1 VIIRDAPNRLTVIA
15 ASLVEVSSCAEVA
28 RTDPECFRSEDQ
40 TMALSGPAEFGEFQ
54 PEDLI
59 GELNEVERK
68 NAPSS
73 IFVAGNHAL
82 LTEERLRVSVVG
94 TREPTEDGVKRT
106 RSLVQT
112 LVSRQIIVV
121 SGLAKGVDTIAHTTA
136 LNGGG
141 ETIAVLGTPLN
152 VFYPAE
158 NRELQR
164 RIMRDHLAV
173 SQFPIG
179 MHVGTKGFPIRNR
192 TMALLSDATII
203 IEAGDGSGTLHQ
215 GWEALRLGRPLFLL
229 ESLVKDPN
237 LTWPKE
243 MIHYGA
249 TALNRED
256 LDTVLHEIP
265 WRTKNSEPAF

>member
-1 VIIRDAPNRLTVIA
+1 MQNRPMVIDAPR
-15 ASLVEVSSCAEVA
+15 VEVSSREEV
-28 RTDPECFRSEDQ
+28 THVDPGGFRSEDP
-40 TMALSGPAEFGEFQ
+40 TMASSGPAEFQEFQ
-54 PEDLI
+54 PENLI

-68 NAPSS
+68 NAPRP
-73 IFVAGNHAL
+73 IFVAGNRAL
-82 LTEERLRVSVVG
+82 LTGERPRISIVG
-94 TREPTEDGVKRT
+94 TRKPTEDGVKRT

-112 LVSRQIIVV
+112 LVSHRIIVV

-136 LNGGG
+136 LDAGG

-158 NRELQR
+158 NRNLQR
-164 RIMRDHLAV
+164 RIMREHLAV
-173 SQFPIG
+173 SQFPVG
-179 MHVGTKGFPIRNR
+179 MHVGMKGFPMRNR

-215 GWEALRLGRPLFLL
+215 GWEALRLGRPLLLL
-229 ESLVKDPN
+229 ESLVTDPK

-249 TALNRED
+249 TALTREN
-256 LDTVLHEIP
+256 LDAVLHEIP
-265 WRTKNSEPAF
+265 WRTRSSEPAF